1 MRDDLLERIEDY
13 YDAVPRAA
21 ADTEEIGAFTLFVS
35 RGGWPYYARPS
46 RSYRGPSVTVENVAA
61 VRARQRELG
70 LPEAFEW
77 VDDVTRGLI
86 TPVEQSGL
94 TVERLPLLVLESL
107 VPAETPEGV
116 TVRVVPPDDPQ
127 LRRIDA
133 TVHVGFASAGTA
145 VGAVG
150 AAERDEAVDA
160 EQNLDR
166 LRDRLVDG
174 LTVMVVAEDVD
185 GPLAAGS
192 HQPVGDV
199 TELVGIAT
207 LPAARRRG
215 LGAAVTARLVEDAK
229 ERGVGTVFLSA
240 GSDDVARV
248 YEKVGFRR
256 VATACIAVPLELA
269 VATAP
274 SVTSP

>member
-1 MRDDLLERIEDY
+1 MDDDLLERIEDY
-13 YDAVPRAA
+13 YDAAPRTA

-46 RSYRGPSVTVENVAA
+46 RSYVGPAATAEDVEA

-70 LPEAFEW
+70 VPETFEW
-77 VDDVTRGLI
+77 VDDVTPGLVA
-86 TPVEQSGL
+86 PVQQTGL
-94 TVERLPLLVLESL
+94 TVERVPLLVLASPIEAA
-107 VPAETPEGV
+107 VPEGV

-127 LRRIDA
+127 LRRINA
-133 TVHVGFASAGTA
+133 AVNVGFATAGTA
-145 VGAVG
+145 VGPVG
-150 AAERDEAVDA
+150 PAERDAAAV
-160 EQNLDR
+160 ERGEENLDR
-166 LRDRLVDG
+166 LRTRLVEG
-174 LTVMVVAEDVD
+174 LTVMVVAEDAD

-207 LPAARRRG
+207 LPSARRRG
-215 LGAAVTARLVEDAK
+215 IGAAVTARLVADAR
-229 ERGVGTVFLSA
+229 ERSVGTVFLSA

-256 VATACIAVPLELA
+256 VATACIAELG
-269 VATAP
+269 
-274 SVTSP
+274 

>member
-1 MRDDLLERIEDY
+1 MDDDLLQRIEDY

-46 RSYRGPSVTVENVAA
+46 RSHQSHAGVVATVENVAA

-70 LPEAFEW
+70 VPEAFEW
-77 VDDVTRGLI
+77 VDDVTPGLVA
-86 TPVEQSGL
+86 TVEQAGL
-94 TVERLPLLVLESL
+94 TVERLPLLVLDAP
-107 VPAETPEGV
+107 VPASVPDGV
-116 TVRVVPPDDPQ
+116 TVRLVPPEDPQ
-127 LRRIDA
+127 LHRINA
-133 TVHVGFASAGTA
+133 AVHVGFASAGTA
-145 VGAVG
+145 IGEAG
-150 AAERDEAVDA
+150 GAERDKAAAGPGEDHV
-160 EQNLDR
+160 DR
-166 LRDRLVDG
+166 LRTRMVDG

-192 HQPVGDV
+192 HQPVGGV

-207 LPAARRRG
+207 LPSARRRG
-215 LGAAVTARLVEDAK
+215 LGAAVTARLVEDAR

-256 VATACIAVPLELA
+256 VATACIAELG
-269 VATAP
+269 
-274 SVTSP
+274 